1 MAEIYVIGVDAGTE
15 SMRAGVFDLN
25 GAVIAEGVTPIT
37 TRFPQPGW
45 AEQSPEEWWQ
55 ALGSSVRQAVS
66 SAGIRPDQIVGLAAD
81 TTCCTVVA
89 LDAQGRS
96 LRPAIIWMDM
106 RAAAQ
111 AARIA
116 TLDDPALKVNNA
128 GRGPISAEWMIPKS
142 LWMAEHQPDLFE
154 RADYICDCQD
164 YINFHLTG
172 RMVANITSA
181 STRWHY
187 DSRTGYATSLLD
199 KLNLQALLDRWP
211 LEVLPLG
218 EVIGGL
224 TPAAATHLGL
234 PAGIPVA
241 QGGSD
246 AFIGMIGMGVVQPN
260 RLAMITGSSHNHLG
274 FTDTEVHGAGF
285 WGTYPDA
292 VIPGLHA
299 IEGGQTS
306 TGSII
311 NWFKKLIDPA
321 ITYDDLNAQA
331 STLPPGSEGLV
342 VLDHFQG
349 NRTPYTDPNSRGAI
363 TGLTLRHGPAHIFR
377 AMMEGV
383 AFGTELILETMG
395 AAGFIPEDV
404 VVCGGSTKSDLWM
417 QIHADVSGLPLK
429 LTAIPNAPMLGSA
442 ILAAFGS
449 GHYDSIQSA
458 ASQMVQIARTIEPD
472 QSRHAAYAE
481 PYQAYKAL
489 YPALAGIAR
498 P

>member
-1 MAEIYVIGVDAGTE
+1 
-15 SMRAGVFDLN
+15 
-25 GAVIAEGVTPIT
+25 
-37 TRFPQPGW
+37 
-45 AEQSPEEWWQ
+45 
-55 ALGSSVRQAVS
+55 
-66 SAGIRPDQIVGLAAD
+66 
-81 TTCCTVVA
+81 
-89 LDAQGRS
+89 
-96 LRPAIIWMDM
+96 
-106 RAAAQ
+106 
-111 AARIA
+111 
-116 TLDDPALKVNNA
+116 
-128 GRGPISAEWMIPKS
+128 MIPKS
-142 LWMAEHQPDLFE
+142 LWMAENQPDLFE

-199 KLNLQALLDRWP
+199 KLNLTALLDRWP

-224 TPAAATHLGL
+224 TPSAAEHLGL
-234 PAGIPVA
+234 PAGLPVA

-274 FTDTEVHGAGF
+274 FTETEVHGSGF

-311 NWFKKLIDPA
+311 NWFKKLIDA
-321 ITYDDLNAQA
+321 GITYDDLNTQA
-331 STLPPGSEGLV
+331 AALPPGSEGLV

-395 AAGFIPEDV
+395 AANFIPEDV

-458 ASQMVQIARTIEPD
+458 AGEMVQIARTIEPD

>member
-1 MAEIYVIGVDAGTE
+1 MADIYVIGIDAGTE
-15 SMRAGVFDLN
+15 SMRAGVFDLD
-25 GAVIAEGVTPIT
+25 GGLVAEGVTPIE
-37 TRFPQPGW
+37 TRFPQAGW
-45 AEQSPEEWWQ
+45 AEQSPEDWWR
-55 ALGSSVRQAVS
+55 ALGASVRQAVGK
-66 SAGIRPDQIVGLAAD
+66 AGIRPDQVVGLAAD

-89 LDAQGRS
+89 MDDRGRS

-106 RAAAQ
+106 RAAPQ

-116 TLDDPALKVNNA
+116 ALDDPALKVNNA
-128 GRGPISAEWMIPKS
+128 GRGPVSAEWMIPKS
-142 LWMAEHQPDLFE
+142 LWMAENQPDLFE
-154 RADYICDCQD
+154 QADYVCDCQD

-187 DSRTGYATSLLD
+187 DSRTGYAAGLLS
-199 KLNLQALLDRWP
+199 KLGLTALLDRWP
-211 LEVLPLG
+211 REVLPLG
-218 EVIGGL
+218 QVIGGL
-224 TPAAATHLGL
+224 TPAAAEHLGL
-234 PAGIPVA
+234 PAGLPVA

-246 AFIGMIGMGVVQPN
+246 AFIGMIGLGVVQPN

-274 FTDTEVHGAGF
+274 FVGEEVHGAGF

-306 TGSII
+306 TGSVIA
-311 NWFKKLIDPA
+311 WFKRLIDSG
-321 ITYDDLNAQA
+321 ITYERLNAEA
-331 STLPPGSEGLV
+331 AELLPGSEGLV

-349 NRTPYTDPNSRGAI
+349 NRTPYTDSASRGAI

-377 AMMEGV
+377 AMMESV

-395 AAGFIPEDV
+395 AAGFKPEDV
-404 VVCGGSTKSDLWM
+404 VVCGGATNSDLWI

-429 LTAIPNAPMLGSA
+429 LTRIANAPMLGSA
-442 ILAAFGS
+442 VLAAVGA
-449 GHYDSIQSA
+449 GHYDDIGTA
-458 ASQMVQIARTIEPD
+458 AGRMVQVVRTVEPD
-472 QSRHAAYAE
+472 MKRYEAYR
-481 PYQAYKAL
+481 PVYDSYKAL
-489 YPALAGIAR
+489 YPALKVVLR